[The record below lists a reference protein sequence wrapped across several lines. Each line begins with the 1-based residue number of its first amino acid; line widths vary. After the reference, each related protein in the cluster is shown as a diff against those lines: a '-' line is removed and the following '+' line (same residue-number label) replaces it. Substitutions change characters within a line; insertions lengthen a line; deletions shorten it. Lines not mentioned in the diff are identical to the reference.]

1 MKKLHIRD
9 KIFFDFFDWKSKIAT
24 IFVASIAL
32 YVFFVCSRPFG
43 GGKAEYIIWL
53 VVFLTMIFLLCICLF
68 IKMEFDKYVFLFLLL
83 LGGLAIFI
91 QPILNVPDE
100 TAHLARAELV
110 SRGILFIDPNEKV
123 YETIQGIRDLSQ
135 NFGKTYTQ
143 SNFVNI
149 PIDYTESIITHVAA
163 SNIFIMYIPQSIGV
177 LAAKLFG
184 LDVIWMLWLG
194 RLSNLLFY
202 CLIIS
207 NAIKIAPRLKMIL
220 FFIAALP
227 ISIQQAASCSPD
239 AMINAVAIML
249 VALSINMYCTKDGL
263 ITEKKSLLFLAL
275 GLLETIMKVTNI
287 CMVGLILLIPV
298 SKFKDRRRAYIVK
311 AGIICCTIIIGAVY
325 YYYTSRFPVSLE
337 QMDYLEGAGVNSAEQ
352 IKYIIFDFRDWI
364 QVFGSALV
372 YQTSGFINSMTS
384 FGWLNCSFEILTPI
398 TIFMFAKICFQEQGI
413 NLRAY
418 QKNLVFLMIL
428 GVYGLTC
435 LALYIS
441 WTGVGETNIAG
452 IQGRYFIPLL
462 GLCGVLFCGER
473 GVSGDNERIAR
484 TNISV
489 ILCMACFMLNA
500 IAVFYY

>member
-1 MKKLHIRD
+1 MKILHIKDNIR
-9 KIFFDFFDWKSKIAT
+9 FDFTEWKSKIM
-24 IFVASIAL
+24 IVFMASIAL
-32 YVFFVCSRPFG
+32 YIFFACSRPFG
-43 GGKAEYIIWL
+43 GGKPEYIIWF
-53 VVFLTMIFLLCICLF
+53 VVFLTMLFLLCIYF
-68 IKMEFDKYVFLFLLL
+68 FMKIDFSKYVFLLLLL

-110 SRGILFIDPNEKV
+110 SRGILFIDPNENI

-143 SNFVNI
+143 SNLFDV
-149 PIDYTESIITHVAA
+149 PIDYTDSTITHVAA
-163 SNIFIMYIPQSIGV
+163 SNFFIMYVPQSIGV

-194 RLSNLLFY
+194 RLMNLLFY
-202 CLIIS
+202 CFIIS
-207 NAIKIAPRLKMIL
+207 NAIRIASRLKMIL
-220 FFIAALP
+220 FFISVLP

-239 AMINAVAIML
+239 AMINAIAILL
-249 VALSINMYCTKDGL
+249 VALSINMYCAEDGSLTK
-263 ITEKKSLLFLAL
+263 KKILFFTIL

-287 CMVGLILLIPV
+287 CMVGLILVIPFT
-298 SKFKDRRRAYIVK
+298 KFKDRRRSYFVK
-311 AGIICCTIIIGAVY
+311 AGIICCAIIIGAVY
-325 YYYTSRFPVSLE
+325 YYYTRKFPISLE
-337 QMDYLEGAGVNSAEQ
+337 HLSYLQGAGVDSAEQ
-352 IKYIIFDFRDWI
+352 IKYIIFDFKDWI

-413 NLRAY
+413 DLRAY
-418 QKNLVFLMIL
+418 QKQLVFLMIL
-428 GVYGLTC
+428 GVYVLTC

-441 WTGVGETNIAG
+441 WTGVSETNIAG

-462 GLCGVLFCGER
+462 GLCGILFCGKH
-473 GVSGDNERIAR
+473 GVTDKDGRIAR
-484 TNISV
+484 INVTIS
-489 ILCMACFMLNA
+489 LCMACFMLNA
-500 IAVFYY
+500 MAVFYY